1 MPADKK
7 DKKKRGSLD
16 KKKTDLLR
24 KATGSGGG
32 LPLRTIPLHPTE
44 MQDFVTVS
52 PASISLTRSF
62 DNREELEM
70 LSDTAMV
77 LCGKPNHRGEA
88 NPSSEAVLCTGQG
101 AITYGRVQAREQCV
115 RVTDILNV
123 DAINARS
130 ASPAVMSCASAP
142 LFRS

>member
-24 KATGSGGG
+24 KATGSGGR

-44 MQDFVTVS
+44 MRDFVTVS

-88 NPSSEAVLCTGQG
+88 NPSSEAVVCT
-101 AITYGRVQAREQCV
+101 ALSGRSGHVSVQAREQLV
-115 RVTDILNV
+115 RVTDILNC
-123 DAINARS
+123 DAINPRS
-130 ASPAVMSCASAP
+130 ASPALIYAH
-142 LFRS
+142 R